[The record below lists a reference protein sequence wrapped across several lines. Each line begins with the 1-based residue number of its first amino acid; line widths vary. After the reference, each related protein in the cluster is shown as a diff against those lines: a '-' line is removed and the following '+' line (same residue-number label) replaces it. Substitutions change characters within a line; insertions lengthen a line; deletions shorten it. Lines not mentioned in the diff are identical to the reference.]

1 MRTHGFIFH
10 DAKGGRW
17 GRFKFLAFAGALV
30 SLVALVLFLRSLL
43 ITPKIDS
50 PTSLKDLK
58 LQIRANERAAHV
70 YDSANSKKVLSS
82 LLSNNSLPRKIR
94 PPKSMDNDICAAFFS
109 GWDEAAFQS
118 WQKNSKKITHV
129 CPEWLSFT
137 DMEKGISVEEDAGL
151 ERLAKESG
159 TKLFPVLTNL
169 DDSKRISEGVEFLA
183 QAGAP
188 ERKAF
193 ITQLSDLL
201 KNAGASGVVIDWE
214 EVDGGDGDELTSL
227 LIEIADALKAQG
239 LETWLCIT
247 MDAAFNTWNFEKLS
261 FHVSRFIG
269 LVHDEHGEMDLP
281 GPIASQDWFE
291 GWLQVIAQSAVKP
304 EQWIISIACHGSDW
318 TEGVARAEPIS
329 FADAMSRA
337 GNAGCSNVKNEGPS
351 FNGNFSYY
359 YNGKAHEVWFLDAV
373 SFANQRNAVKN
384 YGFGGVIL
392 NRMGIED
399 PVIWK
404 MFTLPG
410 SISVSNMDTL
420 IPGGHAITSIGEGE
434 MVSLDPTVANGR
446 REFSQASDGRI
457 SCVYQTFPAHPT
469 LFRLGAGAENEIAL
483 TFDDGP
489 DPDWTPAIL
498 DILKARGVKA
508 TFFVVGKEAERY
520 PEILQRIVSEGHEI
534 GNHSYTHPNL
544 AEIPEQL
551 IKLELNA
558 TQRLIESLTGLSTVL
573 FRPPYNA
580 DSRPT
585 KLQELVPINVAQSM
599 GYITVLENVDP
610 RDWQVSDRAMLLERI
625 KESRKEGNILLL
637 HDGGGDRSAT
647 VEALPALL
655 DYLQE
660 RGDKIVSVAS
670 LLGVDPQKVMPPV
683 TSDNKSFEYLTS
695 GIGFD
700 ILRAFQNLIES
711 FLLIGTVLVVGRTVL
726 VLFLA
731 RFYKAPEAPSDFIKP
746 SVSVIIP
753 AFNEDKV
760 IAKTIESLLASDYP
774 NSIEVVVVD
783 DGSTDGTAVV
793 VESIEDPRV
802 RLLRQVNSG
811 KAHALQRAV
820 DLTESEILIFVD
832 ADTQFQKDALSRLV
846 ESFHNKKVGAVS
858 GHARVGNCGT
868 FLARCQD
875 LEYIS
880 GFNLDRRAYA
890 VWNCITVAPGAI
902 SAIRRDVILAA
913 GGFSFETLA
922 EDTDLTLAIHK
933 TGYTVE
939 YQPKAVAYTEAPET
953 FSALAKQRFRW
964 AFGTLQ
970 CVVKHSDMLFNPRY
984 KALGFFSLPGILFFQ
999 VVLVAISPFIDI
1011 LFLQSLIFGHAD
1023 DILPYF
1029 VAFMI
1034 CDVIL
1039 ASVACRLEGLPIR
1052 VALRIIPQRFI
1063 YRPLLGYVI
1072 WKSLIHAIRGAW
1084 VGWGKLQRTATVS
1097 VP

>member
-1 MRTHGFIFH
+1 MRTDGFIFH

-17 GRFKFLAFAGALV
+17 GRFKFLAFAGALL

-43 ITPKIDS
+43 VTPKIDS
-50 PTSLKDLK
+50 PTSLNELK
-58 LQIRANERAAHV
+58 QQIRANERAALLFE
-70 YDSANSKKVLSS
+70 SANSKKVLSS
-82 LLSNNSLPRKIR
+82 MLSNNSLPRKVS
-94 PPKSMDNDICAAFFS
+94 PPKTVDNDICAAFLP

-118 WQKNSKKITHV
+118 WQLHSKKLTHI
-129 CPEWLSFT
+129 CPEWLFFT
-137 DMEKGISVEEDAGL
+137 DIEKGIKEEGDAGL
-151 ERLAKESG
+151 ERLAKVSG
-159 TKLFPVLTNL
+159 CKLFPMLTNL
-169 DDSKRISEGVEFLA
+169 DGSKRISEGVEFLA
-183 QAGAP
+183 QAKPA

-193 ITQLSDLL
+193 IVQLSDLL
-201 KNAGASGVVIDWE
+201 RNAGASGVVINWE
-214 EVDGGDGDELTSL
+214 EVDRGDNDELGTL
-227 LIEIADALKAQG
+227 LIEIAHTLKSQG

-247 MDAAFNTWNFEKLS
+247 MDAAFNIWDYEKLS
-261 FHVSRFIG
+261 PHIARFIA
-269 LVHDEHGEMDLP
+269 LVHDEHGDTDSP

-291 GWLQVIAQSAVKP
+291 GWLQVLSQTPVKP
-304 EQWIISIACHGSDW
+304 EQWIISIACHGLDW
-318 TEGVARAEPIS
+318 TEGKAAAEPVS

-337 GNAGCSNVKNEGPS
+337 GNAGCSDVKNEGPS

-373 SFANQRNAVKN
+373 SFANQRNAVRN
-384 YGFGGVIL
+384 HGFGGVIL

-404 MFTLPG
+404 TINTPG
-410 SISVSNMDTL
+410 IISASNFHPI
-420 IPGGHAITSIGEGE
+420 IPGGQAITSIGEGE
-434 MVSLDPTVANGR
+434 VVSLDPTVANGR
-446 REFSQASDGRI
+446 REFFQTPEGRI
-457 SCVYQTFPAHPT
+457 SCVYELLPAYPT
-469 LFRLGAGAENEIAL
+469 LFRLGVGEKNEIAL

-489 DPDWTPAIL
+489 DPDWTPMIL

-508 TFFVVGKEAERY
+508 TFFVVGKEVERY
-520 PEILQRIVSEGHEI
+520 PDLLKRIVSEGHEI

-558 TQRLIESLTGLSTVL
+558 TQRLIESVTGLSTVL

-580 DSRPT
+580 HSRPT
-585 KLQELVPINVAQSM
+585 KFEELAPINIAQSM

-610 RDWQVSDRAMLLERI
+610 RDWLVDDAASLLDRV
-625 KESRKEGNILLL
+625 KESRNDGNILLL
-637 HDGGGDRSAT
+637 HDGGGDRKAT
-647 VEALPALL
+647 VDALPGLL

-660 RGDKIVSVAS
+660 RGDKIVTVAD
-670 LLGVDPQKVMPPV
+670 LLGVETQKIMPPM
-683 TSDNKSFEYLTS
+683 SPENRSFEFLAS

-700 ILRAFQNLIES
+700 ILRTFQNLIES
-711 FLLIGTVLVVGRTVL
+711 FLLIGTVLVVARTVL

-731 RFYKAPEAPSDFIKP
+731 RFHKAPEAPSDFIKP

-753 AFNEDKV
+753 AFNEEKV

-783 DGSTDGTAVV
+783 DGSTDGTAAV
-793 VESIEDPRV
+793 VESIKDSRV

-846 ESFHNKKVGAVS
+846 ESFHDKKVGAVS

-970 CVVKHSDMLFNPRY
+970 CVAKHSDMLFNPRY